1 MQKDFILFTDAIKQY
16 WPSTKSTWYFLMLA
30 YAIVSLI
37 TLFIPTHLYHPST
50 SLLLPLVIYPFK
62 LHPVGPFSLI
72 LFLGLMLFI
81 SQRHRF
87 QGDFQT
93 ILTQLLPLFVLWMAL
108 ILLEQILP
116 ISTLIAILMEVLILS
131 FFQQELKYRF
141 NDAILFKIVCYL
153 IFIPNAIVVFWMY
166 LKGNHRAIHEY
177 WPGLVALHKGLILIV
192 INKYKNSYL
201 PVINTPGKH
210 LSYFLLAFCVFE
222 LFFEPMP
229 TGILS
234 FLGFAVAA
242 ILESTNNRLWPINLK
257 AIQAKIF

>member
-62 LHPVGPFSLI
+62 
-72 LFLGLMLFI
+72 
-81 SQRHRF
+81 
-87 QGDFQT
+87 
-93 ILTQLLPLFVLWMAL
+93 LLPLFVLWMAL